1 MQKLFY
7 LYLSVSLSA
16 SVIIA
21 VLFLCR
27 PLWKRRFS
35 KSWQYYIWL
44 LAVVRLLIPL
54 SPSPGMIGRAADWG
68 TERLAAGVSAAMA
81 SEDQYS
87 PVPVSPV
94 PVSPVPVFPMDDG
107 YTQPKDE
114 MSDQEEPFTAG
125 DSGPQKPFSNP
136 VAMAAVGSQAFS
148 FLWVIWLI
156 PALLIFCRQIFAYH
170 RCLKLLR
177 SVSVSAEDTAA
188 AGICRSVALEL
199 KIRRRIPVYYCK
211 ETFSPMLA
219 GILKPCILL
228 PEIDLMPSEL
238 YDIFRHEL
246 IHYRR
251 KDILYKWMI
260 QLAVSIHWF
269 NPLVYFMRRECDHAC
284 ELSCDEKAIS
294 GLSAEQRMAYGDTLL
309 FSLKGTNGTAGHAV
323 SMPLCENTHMLKER
337 LEAVMKTRKTT
348 RIQKMASFMITAL
361 LTGSLLALGGF
372 SAGAQET
379 GLQVQKS
386 SERKDAWLNDSANPE
401 SKKWRHSF
409 KVTGF
414 FVNKYGIRLAW
425 NNDSSLYQTTRQVT
439 AGDVYTVSFI
449 EEMKQY
455 ADDPEVLEAIRL
467 AILEER
473 KTEENSTNQ
482 WVTNFIMTNPVV
494 VGVDGPYRETYDELA
509 VKFYEGN
516 KLDYYS
522 AVLKKASKKTQNT
535 MIDRAYQEKNIPCFS
550 LSDELLTT
558 EERRQYLK
566 KAYQDDQVPFFSIL
580 MDEADGDLLK
590 ETGEQAYQDEKISF
604 FSILFSDLPEEDQI
618 KYAYRAYE
626 DGREQVF
633 AIAVKALNSYQCEEL
648 AKRAYKEGKKSFLFL
663 IPGASD
669 DLDF

>member
-54 SPSPGMIGRAADWG
+54 SPTPGMIGRAADWG
-68 TERLAAGVSAAMA
+68 SERLAAGVSAVMA
-81 SEDQYS
+81 PEEQIS
-87 PVPVSPV
+87 PVPVSP
-94 PVSPVPVFPMDDG
+94 MNDG
-107 YTQPKDE
+107 YAQPDDE
-114 MSDQEEPFTAG
+114 MSDLEEPFTAG

-136 VAMAAVGSQAFS
+136 VAMAAVGSRAFS
-148 FLWVIWLI
+148 FLWVIWFI
-156 PALLIFCRQIFAYH
+156 PALLIFCRQIFTYR

-246 IHYRR
+246 IHYKR

-348 RIQKMASFMITAL
+348 RIQKMASLMITAL
-361 LTGSLLALGGF
+361 LTGSLLVLGGF

-379 GLQVQKS
+379 GLKVQKS
-386 SERKDAWLNDSANPE
+386 SEKKDAWLNDSENPE
-401 SKKWRHSF
+401 SKKWQHSF

-414 FVNKYGIRLAW
+414 FANKYGIRLAW

-473 KTEENSTNQ
+473 RTEENSTNQ

-494 VGVDGPYRETYDELA
+494 VGVDGPYQETYDELT

-522 AVLKKASKKTQNT
+522 AVLEKASKKTQNT

-550 LSDELLTT
+550 LSDKLLTT

-580 MDEADGDLLK
+580 VDEADGKLLK
-590 ETGEQAYQDEKISF
+590 EIGEQAYQDEKIAL
-604 FSILFSDLPEEDQI
+604 FSILFSYLPEEDQI

-648 AKRAYKEGKKSFLFL
+648 ARRAYKEGKKSFLFL
-663 IPGASD
+663 IPGADD
-669 DLDF
+669 DL

>member
-21 VLFLCR
+21 VLLLCR

-35 KSWQYYIWL
+35 KTWQYYIWL

-54 SPSPGMIGRAADWG
+54 SPAPGMIGRAAEWG
-68 TERLAAGVSAAMA
+68 SECLAAGISAIMA
-81 SEDQYS
+81 PEDQIS
-87 PVPVSPV
+87 PVPVSTFPI
-94 PVSPVPVFPMDDG
+94 SPMDDG
-107 YTQPKDE
+107 YAQPDDE
-114 MSDQEEPFTAG
+114 MSDPEEPFMA
-125 DSGPQKPFSNP
+125 DDPGPEKPSSNP
-136 VAMAAVGSQAFS
+136 ITMAAVGSRAFS
-148 FLWVIWLI
+148 FLWVIWFI
-156 PALLIFCRQIFAYH
+156 PALLIFCRQIFAYR

-309 FSLKGTNGTAGHAV
+309 FSLKGTGTAGHAV

-348 RIQKMASFMITAL
+348 RIQKMASLMITAL

-379 GLQVQKS
+379 MGLQVQKS
-386 SERKDAWLNDSANPE
+386 SERTDAWLNDSANPE

-473 KTEENSTNQ
+473 RTEEISTNQ

-494 VGVDGPYRETYDELA
+494 VGVDGPYQETYDELA

-516 KLDYYS
+516 QIDYYS
-522 AVLKKASKKTQNT
+522 AVLEKASKKTQNT
-535 MIDRAYQEKNIPCFS
+535 MIDRAYREKNIPCFS
-550 LSDELLTT
+550 LSDEFLTT

-566 KAYQDDQVPFFSIL
+566 KTYQDDQIAFFSIL
-580 MDEADGDLLK
+580 VNEADGDLLK
-590 ETGEQAYQDEKISF
+590 ETGEQAYQDEKIAF
-604 FSILFSDLPEEDQI
+604 FSILFSDLPGEDQI

-648 AKRAYKEGKKSFLFL
+648 AQRAYREGKKSFLFL
-663 IPGASD
+663 IPGADD
-669 DLDF
+669 DL

>member
-68 TERLAAGVSAAMA
+68 TERLAAGVSAVMA

-87 PVPVSPV
+87 PVPVST
-94 PVSPVPVFPMDDG
+94 VPVFPMDDG

-114 MSDQEEPFTAG
+114 MSDPEEPFTAG

-148 FLWVIWLI
+148 FLWVIWFI
-156 PALLIFCRQIFAYH
+156 PALLIFCRQIFAYR

-177 SVSVSAEDTAA
+177 SVTVSAEDTAA

-269 NPLVYFMRRECDHAC
+269 NPLVYLCAGN
-284 ELSCDEKAIS
+284 AIT
-294 GLSAEQRMAYGDTLL
+294 R
-309 FSLKGTNGTAGHAV
+309 V
-323 SMPLCENTHMLKER
+323 SFP
-337 LEAVMKTRKTT
+337 ATRKRFPACPRNSGWPT
-348 RIQKMASFMITAL
+348 
-361 LTGSLLALGGF
+361 
-372 SAGAQET
+372 
-379 GLQVQKS
+379 
-386 SERKDAWLNDSANPE
+386 
-401 SKKWRHSF
+401 
-409 KVTGF
+409 
-414 FVNKYGIRLAW
+414 
-425 NNDSSLYQTTRQVT
+425 
-439 AGDVYTVSFI
+439 
-449 EEMKQY
+449 
-455 ADDPEVLEAIRL
+455 AIR
-467 AILEER
+467 
-473 KTEENSTNQ
+473 S
-482 WVTNFIMTNPVV
+482 
-494 VGVDGPYRETYDELA
+494 
-509 VKFYEGN
+509 
-516 KLDYYS
+516 
-522 AVLKKASKKTQNT
+522 
-535 MIDRAYQEKNIPCFS
+535 FS
-550 LSDELLTT
+550 
-558 EERRQYLK
+558 
-566 KAYQDDQVPFFSIL
+566 P
-580 MDEADGDLLK
+580 
-590 ETGEQAYQDEKISF
+590 
-604 FSILFSDLPEEDQI
+604 
-618 KYAYRAYE
+618 
-626 DGREQVF
+626 
-633 AIAVKALNSYQCEEL
+633 
-648 AKRAYKEGKKSFLFL
+648 
-663 IPGASD
+663 
-669 DLDF
+669 

>member
-1 MQKLFY
+1 MSCSGSGRSVRRSPDAEAFY

-54 SPSPGMIGRAADWG
+54 SPAPGMIGRAADWG
-68 TERLAAGVSAAMA
+68 SERLAAGVSAVMA
-81 SEDQYS
+81 PEDQIP

-94 PVSPVPVFPMDDG
+94 PASTVPASTVPVSPMKDG
-107 YTQPKDE
+107 YAQPNDE
-114 MSDQEEPFTAG
+114 MSDPEEPFTA
-125 DSGPQKPFSNP
+125 DDPGPQKPSSNP
-136 VAMAAVGSQAFS
+136 VTMAAVGSRAFS
-148 FLWVIWLI
+148 FLWVIWFI
-156 PALLIFCRQIFAYH
+156 PALLIFCRQIFVYR

-199 KIRRRIPVYYCK
+199 KIRRRIPVYYCN

-284 ELSCDEKAIS
+284 ELSCDERAIS

-348 RIQKMASFMITAL
+348 RIQKMASLMITAL
-361 LTGSLLALGGF
+361 LTGSLLVLGGF
-372 SAGAQET
+372 PAGAQET

-401 SKKWRHSF
+401 SKN
-409 KVTGF
+409 G
-414 FVNKYGIRLAW
+414 G
-425 NNDSSLYQTTRQVT
+425 T
-439 AGDVYTVSFI
+439 A
-449 EEMKQY
+449 
-455 ADDPEVLEAIRL
+455 
-467 AILEER
+467 
-473 KTEENSTNQ
+473 
-482 WVTNFIMTNPVV
+482 
-494 VGVDGPYRETYDELA
+494 
-509 VKFYEGN
+509 
-516 KLDYYS
+516 
-522 AVLKKASKKTQNT
+522 LKSQA
-535 MIDRAYQEKNIPCFS
+535 FS
-550 LSDELLTT
+550 
-558 EERRQYLK
+558 
-566 KAYQDDQVPFFSIL
+566 
-580 MDEADGDLLK
+580 
-590 ETGEQAYQDEKISF
+590 
-604 FSILFSDLPEEDQI
+604 
-618 KYAYRAYE
+618 
-626 DGREQVF
+626 
-633 AIAVKALNSYQCEEL
+633 
-648 AKRAYKEGKKSFLFL
+648 
-663 IPGASD
+663 
-669 DLDF
+669 

>member
-21 VLFLCR
+21 VLLLCR
-27 PLWKRRFS
+27 LLWKRRFS
-35 KSWQYYIWL
+35 KTWQYYIWL

-54 SPSPGMIGRAADWG
+54 SPAPGMIGRAAEWG
-68 TERLAAGVSAAMA
+68 SECLAAGISAIMA
-81 SEDQYS
+81 PEDQIS
-87 PVPVSPV
+87 PVPVSTFPI
-94 PVSPVPVFPMDDG
+94 SPMDDG
-107 YTQPKDE
+107 YAQPDDE
-114 MSDQEEPFTAG
+114 MSDPEEPFMA
-125 DSGPQKPFSNP
+125 DDPGPEKPSSNP
-136 VAMAAVGSQAFS
+136 VTMAAVGSRAFS
-148 FLWVIWLI
+148 FLWVIWFI
-156 PALLIFCRQIFAYH
+156 PALLIFCRQIFAYR

-309 FSLKGTNGTAGHAV
+309 FSLKGTGTAGHAV

-348 RIQKMASFMITAL
+348 RIQKMASLMITAL

-379 GLQVQKS
+379 TGLQVQKS
-386 SERKDAWLNDSANPE
+386 SERTDAWLNDSANPE

-455 ADDPEVLEAIRL
+455 PEVLEAIRL

-473 KTEENSTNQ
+473 RTEEISTNQ

-494 VGVDGPYRETYDELA
+494 VGVDGPYQETYDELA

-516 KLDYYS
+516 KIDYYS
-522 AVLKKASKKTQNT
+522 AVLEKASKKTQNT
-535 MIDRAYQEKNIPCFS
+535 MIDRAYREKNIPCFS
-550 LSDELLTT
+550 LSDEFLTT

-566 KAYQDDQVPFFSIL
+566 KAYQDDQIAFFSIL
-580 MDEADGDLLK
+580 VNEADGDLLK
-590 ETGEQAYQDEKISF
+590 ETGEQAYQDEKIAF
-604 FSILFSDLPEEDQI
+604 FSILFSDLPGEDQI

-648 AKRAYKEGKKSFLFL
+648 AQRAYREGKKSFLFL
-663 IPGASD
+663 IPGADD
-669 DLDF
+669 DL

>member
-16 SVIIA
+16 SVLIA

-44 LAVVRLLIPL
+44 LAVMRLLIPL
-54 SPSPGMIGRAADWG
+54 SPAPGMIGRAADWG
-68 TERLAAGVSAAMA
+68 SERLAAGVSAVMA
-81 SEDQYS
+81 PEEQISPVPFS
-87 PVPVSPV
+87 PVPVSTV
-94 PVSPVPVFPMDDG
+94 PVSPMDDG
-107 YTQPKDE
+107 YAQPDDE
-114 MSDQEEPFTAG
+114 MSDLEEPYTAG

-136 VAMAAVGSQAFS
+136 VAMAAVSSRAFS
-148 FLWVIWLI
+148 FLWGIWFI
-156 PALLIFCRQIFAYH
+156 PALLIFCRQIFTYR

-246 IHYRR
+246 IHYKR

-348 RIQKMASFMITAL
+348 RIQKMASLMITAL
-361 LTGSLLALGGF
+361 LTGSLLVLGGF

-379 GLQVQKS
+379 GLKVQKS
-386 SERKDAWLNDSANPE
+386 SEKKDAWLNDSENPE
-401 SKKWRHSF
+401 SKKWQHSF

-414 FVNKYGIRLAW
+414 FANKYGIRLAW

-473 KTEENSTNQ
+473 RTEENSTNQ

-494 VGVDGPYRETYDELA
+494 VGVDGPYQETYDELA

-522 AVLKKASKKTQNT
+522 AVLEKASKKTQNT

-550 LSDELLTT
+550 LSDKLLTT

-580 MDEADGDLLK
+580 VDEADGKLLK
-590 ETGEQAYQDEKISF
+590 EIGEQAYQDEKIAL
-604 FSILFSDLPEEDQI
+604 FSILFSYLPEEDQI

-648 AKRAYKEGKKSFLFL
+648 ARRAYKEGKKSFLFL
-663 IPGASD
+663 IPGADD
-669 DLDF
+669 DL

>member
-54 SPSPGMIGRAADWG
+54 SPAPGMIGRAADWG
-68 TERLAAGVSAAMA
+68 SERLAAGVSAVMA
-81 SEDQYS
+81 PEDQIP

-94 PVSPVPVFPMDDG
+94 PASTVPASTVPVSPMKDG
-107 YTQPKDE
+107 YAQPNDE
-114 MSDQEEPFTAG
+114 MSDPEEPFTA
-125 DSGPQKPFSNP
+125 DDPGPQKPSSNP
-136 VAMAAVGSQAFS
+136 VTMAAVSSRAFS
-148 FLWVIWLI
+148 FLWVIWFI
-156 PALLIFCRQIFAYH
+156 PALLIFCRQFFVYR

-199 KIRRRIPVYYCK
+199 KIRRRIPVYYCN

-284 ELSCDEKAIS
+284 ELSCDE
-294 GLSAEQRMAYGDTLL
+294 R
-309 FSLKGTNGTAGHAV
+309 AV

-348 RIQKMASFMITAL
+348 RIQKMASLMITAL
-361 LTGSLLALGGF
+361 LTGSLLVLGGF
-372 SAGAQET
+372 PAGAQET

-425 NNDSSLYQTTRQVT
+425 NNDSALYQTTRQIT

-509 VKFYEGN
+509 VKFYEEN

-522 AVLKKASKKTQNT
+522 AVLEKASKKTQNT

-558 EERRQYLK
+558 EERRRYLK
-566 KAYQDDQVPFFSIL
+566 KAYQDDQIPFFSIL
-580 MDEADGDLLK
+580 VDETDGDLLK
-590 ETGEQAYQDEKISF
+590 ETGEQAYQDEKIAF
-604 FSILFSDLPEEDQI
+604 FSILFSYLPEENQI
-618 KYAYRAYE
+618 TYAYRAYE

-663 IPGASD
+663 IPGADD
-669 DLDF
+669 DL

>member
-54 SPSPGMIGRAADWG
+54 SPAPGMIGRAADWG
-68 TERLAAGVSAAMA
+68 SERLAAGVSAVMA
-81 SEDQYS
+81 PEDQIP

-94 PVSPVPVFPMDDG
+94 PASTVPASTVPVSPMKDG
-107 YTQPKDE
+107 YAQPNDE
-114 MSDQEEPFTAG
+114 MSDPEEPFTA
-125 DSGPQKPFSNP
+125 DDPGPQKPSSNP
-136 VAMAAVGSQAFS
+136 VTMAAVSSRAFS
-148 FLWVIWLI
+148 FLWVIWFI
-156 PALLIFCRQIFAYH
+156 PALLIFCRQFFVYR

-199 KIRRRIPVYYCK
+199 KIRRRIPVYYCN

-284 ELSCDEKAIS
+284 ELSCDE
-294 GLSAEQRMAYGDTLL
+294 R
-309 FSLKGTNGTAGHAV
+309 AV

-348 RIQKMASFMITAL
+348 RIQKMASLMITAL
-361 LTGSLLALGGF
+361 LTGSLLVLGGF
-372 SAGAQET
+372 PAGAQET

-425 NNDSSLYQTTRQVT
+425 NNDSALYQTTRQIT

-509 VKFYEGN
+509 VKFYEEN

-522 AVLKKASKKTQNT
+522 AVLEKASKKTQNT

-558 EERRQYLK
+558 EERRRYLK
-566 KAYQDDQVPFFSIL
+566 KAYQDDQIPFFSIL
-580 MDEADGDLLK
+580 VDETDGDLLK
-590 ETGEQAYQDEKISF
+590 ETGEQAYQDEKIAF
-604 FSILFSDLPEEDQI
+604 FSILFSYLPEENQI
-618 KYAYRAYE
+618 TYAYRAYE

-663 IPGASD
+663 IPVHTANVWYRRRPRFFMRQASCFHV
-669 DLDF
+669 LLARFPSPS